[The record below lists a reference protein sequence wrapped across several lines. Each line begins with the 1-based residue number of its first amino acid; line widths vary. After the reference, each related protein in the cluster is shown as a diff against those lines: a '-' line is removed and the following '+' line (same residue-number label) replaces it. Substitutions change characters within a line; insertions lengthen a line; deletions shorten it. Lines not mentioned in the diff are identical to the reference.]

1 MILDSTPDSLR
12 LQALVNITNP
22 TPYSAHIPY
31 VNVHILCNGSVIGEV
46 SAEDLEIVTGDNTD
60 LVATAK
66 WKPSMSGEKG
76 MELARNL
83 ISQYLSGFNTTI
95 SVRAHRDSI
104 PGQPIL
110 GEALSHFNF
119 TVPTPRLQ
127 LPGDDS
133 PGDSDP
139 QKRGHFIRDATF
151 HLLSSSATFTLAS
164 PLKYNIVYIDYINA
178 TALYNHTEPIGRIL
192 YDLPIAAKPGLSQTP
207 RLPVDWS
214 FDSVGYDKIRKAL
227 GGTLKLD
234 ASATVKVRIGEW
246 RETIWYVGE
255 GIGASVRL

>member
-1 MILDSTPDSLR
+1 MILGSTPDSLR

-22 TPYSAHIPY
+22 TPYTAHVPY
-31 VNVHILCNGSVIGEV
+31 VNVHILCNGSTIGQV
-46 SAEDLEIVTGDNTD
+46 SAEDLEIATGNNSNLVVT
-60 LVATAK
+60 ATWQPSLSGAK
-66 WKPSMSGEKG
+66 GKEV
-76 MELARNL
+76 ARNL
-83 ISQYLSGFNTTI
+83 LSQYLSGFNTTL

-110 GEALSHFNF
+110 GEVLSHFNF
-119 TVPTPRLQ
+119 TLPAPRMQ

-133 PGDSDP
+133 GDGSDP
-139 QKRGHFIRDATF
+139 TNKGHFLRDATF

-164 PLKYNIVYIDYINA
+164 PLKYNTVYIEHINA
-178 TALYNHTEPIGRIL
+178 TALYNHTEAIGQIV

-214 FDSVGYDKIRKAL
+214 LGSVGYDKIRKAL

-234 ASATVKVRIGEW
+234 ASATVTVRVGEW
-246 RETIWYVGE
+246 REKIWYVGQ

>member
-1 MILDSTPDSLR
+1 MILGSTPDSLR

-22 TPYSAHIPY
+22 TPYSAYVPY
-31 VNVHILCNGSVIGEV
+31 VNVHILCNGSTIGEV
-46 SAEDLEIVTGDNTD
+46 SAEDLEITTGNNSSLVVT
-60 LVATAK
+60 AT
-66 WKPSMSGEKG
+66 WQPSLSGEKG
-76 MELARNL
+76 KEVARNL
-83 ISQYLSGFNTTI
+83 LSQYLSGFNTTL

-104 PGQPIL
+104 PGQPML

-119 TVPTPRLQ
+119 TLPAPRMQ

-133 PGDSDP
+133 GDSDP
-139 QKRGHFIRDATF
+139 KKKGHFIRDATF

-164 PLKYNIVYIDYINA
+164 PLKYNTVYIEHINA
-178 TALYNHTEPIGRIL
+178 TAFYNHTEPIGRII

-207 RLPVDWS
+207 KLPVDWS
-214 FDSVGYDKIRKAL
+214 LGSVGYDKIRKAL

-234 ASATVKVRIGEW
+234 ASAMVTIRVGEW
-246 RETIWYVGE
+246 REKIWYVGE